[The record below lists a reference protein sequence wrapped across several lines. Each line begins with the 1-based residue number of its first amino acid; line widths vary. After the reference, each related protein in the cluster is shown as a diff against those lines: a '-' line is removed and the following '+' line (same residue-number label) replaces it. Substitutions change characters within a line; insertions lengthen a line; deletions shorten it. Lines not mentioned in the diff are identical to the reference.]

1 VPYQFSDEGLAIHA
15 EVRRFLDEY
24 IFPNEQRYY
33 AELEEVG
40 PDSFWPLPLTRPLG
54 RRGVTYRLLERTG
67 TGCLA
72 GELRVHRR

>member
-24 IFPNEQRYY
+24 IYPNEQRYY

-40 PDSFWPLPLTRPLG
+40 PDSF
-54 RRGVTYRLLERTG
+54 
-67 TGCLA
+67 
-72 GELRVHRR
+72 